1 MNNLQEGF
9 INVAVLFGGDSVEHE
24 VSIISAVQAMAS
36 MDKTK
41 YNIIPVYIAKTAGFT
56 HLKACWILT
65 PSAAITRWRSF

>member
-41 YNIIPVYIAKTAGFT
+41 YNIIPV
-56 HLKACWILT
+56 
-65 PSAAITRWRSF
+65 

>member
-41 YNIIPVYIAKTAGFT
+41 YNIIPVYIAKNGRFYTSQS
-56 HLKACWILT
+56 CWILT
-65 PSAAITRWRSF
+65 LFAAITRWRSF